1 MNFNEDFRNKFLIDK
16 LISEIHKIA
25 IRPVRIMEVCGGHTM
40 AIRRFGIHSLLPSQI
55 ELLSGPG
62 CPVCVTSQHFIDLVI
77 TYAQQQDIILLTY
90 GDLLRV
96 PGSYSSLERERA
108 FKSDVRII
116 YSTIQALEIARQNPG
131 KKVVFAA
138 IGFETTVPGTALS
151 IKQAQQEGITNF
163 YILCAHKTMPEAMAA
178 LIDEGIQ
185 IDGYI
190 GPGHVCAVAG
200 SKIFTPIAEK
210 YHIPIV
216 ISGFEPLDLV
226 QSTLMLINMISENHW
241 GVDIQYNRLVTKMG
255 NTKAQLLIDEVFEPC
270 SDAWR
275 GIGIIKNSGLRIRK
289 EYEQYDAQKCIPLEV
304 KTGPEPKGCLCGNVL
319 KGISKPTDCSLFG
332 KNCTPAHPVGA
343 CMVSSEGSCQAYFNY
358 QNYSSI

>member
-1 MNFNEDFRNKFLIDK
+1 MNFNEGFRNKSLIDI
-16 LISEIHKIA
+16 LISEIHKTVC
-25 IRPVRIMEVCGGHTM
+25 RPVRIMEVCGGHTM
-40 AIRRFGIHSLLPSQI
+40 AIRRFGIHSILPSQI

-77 TYAQQQDIILLTY
+77 TYAQQLDIILLTY

-108 FKSDVRII
+108 LGSDVRII
-116 YSTIQALEIARQNPG
+116 YSTIQALEIARQNPY
-131 KKVVFAA
+131 KKIVFAA
-138 IGFETTVPGTALS
+138 IGFETTTPGTALS
-151 IKQAQQEGITNF
+151 IKQAKEEGLSNYF
-163 YILCAHKTMPEAMAA
+163 ILCAHKTMPGAMAA

-200 SKIFTPIAEK
+200 SRIFIPLAEK

-226 QSTLMLINMISENHW
+226 QSTLMLVNMISENRW
-241 GVDIQYNRLVTKMG
+241 GAEIQYNRLVTEMG
-255 NTKAQLLIDEVFEPC
+255 NSKAQQLIDEVFEPC
-270 SDAWR
+270 SDQWR
-275 GIGIIKNSGLRIRK
+275 GIGTIENSGLCLRK
-289 EYEQYDAQKCIPLEV
+289 EYAQYDAQKIMPLEV
-304 KTGPEPKGCLCGNVL
+304 KTGTEPKACLCGNVL
-319 KGISKPTDCSLFG
+319 KGLNKPMDCSLFG
-332 KNCTPAHPVGA
+332 KQCTPIHPVGA